1 MSKFLEVAN
10 TYKQALEA
18 DAEKLEHLRDVA
30 QQVRRKFEEYLG
42 VPSGNPVMINGREA
56 PHVAIGDI
64 DKNGNFTGIPK
75 KEFQRSSADRIQFVI
90 WFTYDP
96 EPKPRTD
103 GSISFHLQ
111 LEQIDKGYTIWLNDF
126 EELKISLEDMTP
138 LFDAMYQSAMEKAR
152 KAIH

>member
-30 QQVRRKFEEYLG
+30 WQLRRKFAEYLG
-42 VPSGNPVMINGREA
+42 VPSGNPVMIHGREA

-64 DKNGNFTGIPK
+64 DKNGTFAGIPK
-75 KEFQRSSADRIQFVI
+75 KEFQRVSADRIQFVI
-90 WFTYDP
+90 WFTFDP
-96 EPKPRTD
+96 DPKPKTE
-103 GSISFHLQ
+103 GAISFHLQ
-111 LEQIDKGYTIWLNDF
+111 LEQIDKGYAIWLSDF
-126 EELKISLEDMTP
+126 EEFNITLEDMTP